1 MKTTAFKTAKLD
13 LAFVAVALI
22 YVLFGGLVFPLIRR
36 FFEQVGGALPPP
48 VQVAYTQFQAIA
60 QHPVITLGVFA
71 ASYALLL
78 GFANARINAAV
89 NAALLFYFA
98 FLLLALGLPI
108 ANMGV

>member
-1 MKTTAFKTAKLD
+1 M
-13 LAFVAVALI
+13 
-22 YVLFGGLVFPLIRR
+22 
-36 FFEQVGGALPPP
+36 
-48 VQVAYTQFQAIA
+48 QVAYTQFQAIA